1 MSSTNEEFCY
11 NGELK
16 EEWDQHVQQLNH
28 LHDVIYP
35 SVLEKGTRGEWKR
48 VHPDFPDV
56 AGVAATELFP
66 GYKAFEFVKK
76 HQDKINPEKA
86 NRQEKSALDV
96 VQTTQKFMDICVN
109 RVKIHGLYSTLI
121 NELTELTTKGHNS
134 SVVLLK
140 LKYLRTKEERLEDE
154 IMKRFRDFEKIK
166 TKVLGTLKLFKNAY
180 SCLAAEEGLAFDKR
194 FNRNPYHPSSNPYI
208 NYWKF
213 EEEYRIHGETM
224 EVYLQ
229 HQETLWID
237 ALSFLAEKPA
247 QAQRK
252 RTLSHHAMETRA
264 DRKKRK
270 NAEQESEARREEL
283 WLMKIFSGQM
293 EETLKEAQDYLD
305 QIKEE

>member
-1 MSSTNEEFCY
+1 MSTNQENHGESCY
-11 NGELK
+11 NGDK
-16 EEWDQHVQQLNH
+16 KDEWTQTVEALNE

-35 SVLEKGTRGEWKR
+35 NVLEKGIRGEWKR

-66 GYKAFEFVKK
+66 GYKAFEFVEK
-76 HQDKINPEKA
+76 HHDKINPEKA

-154 IMKRFRDFEKIK
+154 IMKRYRDFQEIK
-166 TKVLGTLKLFKNAY
+166 SKVLGTLKLFKNAY
-180 SCLAAEEGLAFDKR
+180 SCLAAEEGLAFNKR
-194 FNRNPYHPSSNPYI
+194 FNKNPYHPSSNPYI

-213 EEEYRIHGETM
+213 EEEYRIRGETM

-229 HQETLWID
+229 HQETLWLD

-270 NAEQESEARREEL
+270 NAERESEVRREEL
-283 WLMKIFSGQM
+283 RLMKIFSYQIGCEM
-293 EETLKEAQDYLD
+293 EETLKEAQD
-305 QIKEE
+305 

>member
-1 MSSTNEEFCY
+1 MIVATTLLATLEQHKNSHKLKMFTNEEHQGEFCY

-35 SVLEKGTRGEWKR
+35 TVLEKGTRGEWKR

-121 NELTELTTKGHNS
+121 NELTELTTKEHNS

-140 LKYLRTKEERLEDE
+140 LKNQKTKEESKLLE
-154 IMKRFRDFEKIK
+154 F
-166 TKVLGTLKLFKNAY
+166 T
-180 SCLAAEEGLAFDKR
+180 
-194 FNRNPYHPSSNPYI
+194 
-208 NYWKF
+208 
-213 EEEYRIHGETM
+213 
-224 EVYLQ
+224 
-229 HQETLWID
+229 
-237 ALSFLAEKPA
+237 
-247 QAQRK
+247 
-252 RTLSHHAMETRA
+252 
-264 DRKKRK
+264 
-270 NAEQESEARREEL
+270 
-283 WLMKIFSGQM
+283 
-293 EETLKEAQDYLD
+293 
-305 QIKEE
+305 KEE